1 MQEPTLF
8 YNQQLTEHRAEAKR
22 LRKQIG
28 WLSTLRLAVFLLT
41 GFGIYQTFNQWQ
53 IAAGIAIVGAAV
65 FLILLSRYTDCKA
78 TRALHKRLIALNET
92 ELKIAAG
99 DFHHQPDGSEF
110 QNPSHAYS
118 LDIDLFGRGSF
129 FQYANRTAI
138 KEGTQNFVKYLL
150 SNDITAIAE
159 RQEAIKELAEL
170 SKWRQQYT
178 ARSQGIH
185 TEHSANSIIS
195 WINSYKPFLKP
206 WHFWGTIVFG
216 LLSIGVIALG
226 IIEVI
231 PIGISVYWLLL
242 GLALTGFYLKRING
256 LAQHTEMAKDTFRQ
270 YALLLEQIEEQT
282 FTSALLKHQQL
293 KIEADGTKAS
303 QIFKRF
309 SKALDALDN
318 RNNLISAI
326 FGNGYLLS
334 DIRQAYHVEQW
345 IKAYGHKVEDWFEV
359 VTFFDTFNTL
369 GTFAFN
375 HQDFR
380 YPELTENGQTI
391 VAKGLGHPLLPRD
404 ERITSDIELSE
415 SQFFIVTGANMAG
428 KSTFLR
434 TIALHIVMANVG
446 LPVCAISSS
455 YKPTKLITSMR
466 TTDSLTDHSSYFF
479 SELTRLKFIVDTITE
494 KTAPYFV
501 ILDEILKGT
510 NSTDKAI
517 GSRKF
522 VEKLVKLNATGI
534 IATHDLSL
542 TEIEGELEAV
552 KNYYFDAQIIND
564 ELYFDYKL
572 KQGVCQNM
580 NASFLLKKMEIV

>member
-195 WINSYKPFLKP
+195 WINSYKPF
-206 WHFWGTIVFG
+206 
-216 LLSIGVIALG
+216 
-226 IIEVI
+226 
-231 PIGISVYWLLL
+231 
-242 GLALTGFYLKRING
+242 
-256 LAQHTEMAKDTFRQ
+256 
-270 YALLLEQIEEQT
+270 
-282 FTSALLKHQQL
+282 
-293 KIEADGTKAS
+293 
-303 QIFKRF
+303 
-309 SKALDALDN
+309 
-318 RNNLISAI
+318 
-326 FGNGYLLS
+326 
-334 DIRQAYHVEQW
+334 
-345 IKAYGHKVEDWFEV
+345 
-359 VTFFDTFNTL
+359 
-369 GTFAFN
+369 
-375 HQDFR
+375 
-380 YPELTENGQTI
+380 
-391 VAKGLGHPLLPRD
+391 
-404 ERITSDIELSE
+404 
-415 SQFFIVTGANMAG
+415 
-428 KSTFLR
+428 
-434 TIALHIVMANVG
+434 
-446 LPVCAISSS
+446 
-455 YKPTKLITSMR
+455 
-466 TTDSLTDHSSYFF
+466 
-479 SELTRLKFIVDTITE
+479 
-494 KTAPYFV
+494 
-501 ILDEILKGT
+501 
-510 NSTDKAI
+510 
-517 GSRKF
+517 
-522 VEKLVKLNATGI
+522 
-534 IATHDLSL
+534 
-542 TEIEGELEAV
+542 
-552 KNYYFDAQIIND
+552 
-564 ELYFDYKL
+564 
-572 KQGVCQNM
+572 
-580 NASFLLKKMEIV
+580 